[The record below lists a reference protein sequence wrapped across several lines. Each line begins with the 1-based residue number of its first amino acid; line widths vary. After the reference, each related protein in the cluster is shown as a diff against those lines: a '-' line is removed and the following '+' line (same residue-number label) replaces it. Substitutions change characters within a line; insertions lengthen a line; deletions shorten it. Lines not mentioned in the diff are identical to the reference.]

1 MSQEN
6 LLYKIFE
13 NVAKKRN
20 ISVEEVKK
28 EFEEKFIKFTMHQIK
43 NSDNQWL
50 KELWDEAFPNG
61 KTPSADEF
69 LIQLLLFRMFFPDG
83 LKDENGK
90 KIDTDRI
97 YRGDI

>member
-20 ISVEEVKK
+20 ISVEEAKK
-28 EFEEKFIKFTMHQIK
+28 EFEEKFIKITIHQIK

-50 KELWDEAFPNG
+50 KELWGEAFPNG